1 MCLCFPFSWEYKQ
14 QVFASILQASFK
26 EAGFHPLP
34 SASLGPTASSIPL
47 LVELKAASVGEAKS
61 SCQLIL
67 YINLKVY
74 VFLLIARCSTGL
86 YPVRYEF
93 RKYKYYIRTTQRSEA
108 FTECRAALHPG
119 TATGQDDCGWFA
131 AAYGCIWVQRRH
143 MCLCQRWTCF
153 E

>member
-1 MCLCFPFSWEYKQ
+1 ML
-14 QVFASILQASFK
+14 SF
-26 EAGFHPLP
+26 F
-34 SASLGPTASSIPL
+34 LGIQ
-47 LVELKAASVGEAKS
+47 AASVCLHS
-61 SCQLIL
+61 SGKIQRSWFPSITLSVTRPDCVFNSTASGIEGTVSRRSQIKLSINL